1 MESDLGLGKGF
12 GQLRDCFPMVEKEAK
27 IILGKG
33 GGGKL
38 EQNMFQK
45 NELSWT
51 FENVSFNPTMISL
64 LSWNFKFVLD

>member
-12 GQLRDCFPMVEKEAK
+12 GQLRDCFPMAEKEAH

-33 GGGKL
+33 VEGCGGRKL

-64 LSWNFKFVLD
+64 LS